1 MIAGIYLS
9 VWFISILFW
18 LALLRPAYANGG
30 HVHLGGIFFLLLGGL
45 IFFGGI
51 GVIFYLLF
59 RAEPEEEPEE
69 EDASLEEFDDE

>member
-1 MIAGIYLS
+1 MIAGIHLS
-9 VWFISILFW
+9 VWSISILFW

-59 RAEPEEEPEE
+59 RAEPEEEDE
-69 EDASLEEFDDE
+69 SLEEFDDE

>member
-1 MIAGIYLS
+1 MIAGIHLS

-59 RAEPEEEPEE
+59 RAEPEEDE
-69 EDASLEEFDDE
+69 SLERFDDE

>member
-1 MIAGIYLS
+1 MIAGIHLR

-18 LALLRPAYANGG
+18 LASLRPADANGG

-59 RAEPEEEPEE
+59 RAEPEEDE
-69 EDASLEEFDDE
+69 SLEEFDDE